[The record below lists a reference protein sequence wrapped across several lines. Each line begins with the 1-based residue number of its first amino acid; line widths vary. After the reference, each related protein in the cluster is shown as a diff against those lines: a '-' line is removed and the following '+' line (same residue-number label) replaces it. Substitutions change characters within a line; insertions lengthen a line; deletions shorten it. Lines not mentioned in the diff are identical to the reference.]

1 MFKLIVSLDNPGCT
15 EKLGKIIFFSYG
27 PVASLNKIGDLL
39 VNRKRRVVLNSQLV
53 VSGAFS
59 QD

>member
-1 MFKLIVSLDNPGCT
+1 LYRKT
-15 EKLGKIIFFSYG
+15 GKDYLFSYG